1 MAKKR
6 GDPDYLRRQTACIS
20 LGKRIWEKSG
30 FVRKTKLEAPLGFT
44 EAHGSNFGK
53 FASGKQVPSH
63 ERIIKIASL
72 AFDHGWL
79 THEELQEIGFLESP
93 FDKLKYKNKTLPER
107 LDLAVE
113 KFERCMSHMRAGLL
127 PYPFPGPNGM
137 EFRPPKDAAELL
149 KERQKLIA
157 DIESLG
163 GEVRYLPYM
172 RRPTKKDLSQR
183 VFEGADFPNW
193 QLFLEWRE
201 GDFCNAL
208 AREEYEKRYEGF
220 YPDEYDSWQ
229 SYEAAVDAA
238 EAERM
243 RTQVFDPAEYVTD
256 LYLWFGGRDYSHPY
270 RLIEEDEVSPFF
282 KYGVTGESLYGDMEW
297 ECAAQS
303 DDLREFFKRKEQR
316 DAARSLTPGV
326 LAQTTSADWRKS
338 GAPASNPMQWVK
350 HPCNAKPL

>member
-1 MAKKR
+1 MAVNR
-6 GDPDYLRRQTACIS
+6 DDPDYQRRQTACIS
-20 LGKRIWEKSG
+20 LGKRIRKRSDLS
-30 FVRKTKLEAPLGFT
+30 KTKLEAPLGFT
-44 EAHGSNFGK
+44 EASGSNFGK
-53 FASGKQVPSH
+53 FARGKQVPSH
-63 ERIIKIASL
+63 ERIIQIAGL

-79 THEELQEIGFLESP
+79 TDEELQEIGFLESP
-93 FDKLKYKNKTLPER
+93 FDNLKHKNKTLPDR
-107 LDLAVE
+107 RQLAIE
-113 KFERCMSHMRAGLL
+113 KFERCLSHMRAGLL
-127 PYPFPGPNGM
+127 PYPIPTPNGM
-137 EFRPPKDAAELL
+137 EHLPPKDAAEFLE
-149 KERQKLIA
+149 ERQKWIA

-172 RRPTKKDLSQR
+172 RRPTEKDLSLR

-256 LYLWFGGRDYSHPY
+256 LYLWFGGRDYSHPH
-270 RLIEEDEVSPFF
+270 RLIEEDQISPSL
-282 KYGVTGESLYGDMEW
+282 KYGMTWESLYGDIEW

-303 DDLREFFKRKEQR
+303 EDLSEFFTRKEQR
-316 DAARSLTPGV
+316 DATCSLTLAG
-326 LAQTTSADWRKS
+326 LAQATSSNWRKS
-338 GAPASNPMQWVK
+338 GAPANNPMQRVK
-350 HPCNAKPL
+350 HPCNGKPL